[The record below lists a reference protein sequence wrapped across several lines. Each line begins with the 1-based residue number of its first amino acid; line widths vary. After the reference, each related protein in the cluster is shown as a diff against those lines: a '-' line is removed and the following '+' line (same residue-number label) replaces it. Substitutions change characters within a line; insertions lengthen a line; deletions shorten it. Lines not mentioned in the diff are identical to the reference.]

1 MRIAMV
7 SEHASPLAVLG
18 GVDAGGQNVHVAA
31 LAEHL
36 GRRGHEVQVYTRRD
50 SRRLPERVPLCD
62 NVFVVHVPAGPPRA
76 VPKDDLLPYMPAFA
90 RWLVRHWTAH
100 GTPDVVHGHFWMSG
114 LAALQ
119 AGRACGVPVAQT
131 FHALG
136 TVKRRHQGAADTSPP
151 RRIELER
158 RVATEADLVLATC
171 SDEVVELQRMGVPTP
186 HVQVVPCG
194 VDTAHFRPGP
204 AAPTLR
210 PRLLAIGRLVERKG
224 FDVAVRAMSL
234 LPEAEL
240 VVAGGPPA
248 AQLRH
253 DPEARRLTA
262 LAAQLGVADR
272 VHLVGQVAHDDMPAL
287 VRSARAVLATP
298 WYEPFGIV
306 PIEAAACARPVVG
319 SAVGGLLD
327 TVEDGVTGR
336 LVPPRDPAALAAATS
351 ALLDDPG
358 LARRWGEAARRRA
371 VARYDWAQVAQETEA
386 ALAALVRTAAPTAA
400 ARSDVEAV

>member
-36 GRRGHEVQVYTRRD
+36 GRRGHVVEVFTRRD
-50 SRRLPERVPLCD
+50 SRRPAERVPLCD
-62 NVFVVHVPAGPPRA
+62 NVTVVHVPAGPPRQ
-76 VPKDDLLPYMPAFA
+76 VPKDELLPHMPAFA
-90 RWLVRHWTAH
+90 RWLVRYWTSR

-119 AGRACGVPVAQT
+119 AGRDCGVPVAQT

-136 TVKRRHQGAADTSPP
+136 TVKRRYQGSADTSPP
-151 RRIELER
+151 ERIDLER
-158 RVATEADLVLATC
+158 RVATEVDLVLATC
-171 SDEVVELQRMGVPTP
+171 SDEVAELEAMGVPTG

-204 AAPTLR
+204 APQTAR
-210 PRLLAIGRLVERKG
+210 PRLLSVGRLVERKG
-224 FDVAVRAMSL
+224 FEVAVRAMPL

-240 VVAGGPPA
+240 VIAGGPPA
-248 AQLRH
+248 ARLG
-253 DPEARRLTA
+253 DDAEARRLLA
-262 LAAQLGVADR
+262 LADAVGVADR
-272 VHLVGQVAHDDMPAL
+272 VTLVGQVDHDDMPAL
-287 VRSARAVLATP
+287 LRSARVVVATP
-298 WYEPFGIV
+298 WYEPFGIM
-306 PIEAAACARPVVG
+306 PLEAAACGRPVVG

-336 LVPPRDPAALAAATS
+336 LVPPRDPAALAVAVQE
-351 ALLDDPG
+351 LLDDPD

-371 VARYDWAQVAQETEA
+371 VARYDWAQVAQETETALTAVARSA
-386 ALAALVRTAAPTAA
+386 AGAPA
-400 ARSDVEAV
+400 ARTDVEAV